1 MRVFDVNGS
10 AAKPPPPPPPPH
22 LSPLDICAKA
32 KELTIKQNNN

>member
-10 AAKPPPPPPPPH
+10 AAKPPH

>member
-10 AAKPPPPPPPPH
+10 AAKPSPPPH
-22 LSPLDICAKA
+22 LRPLDCAKA

>member
-10 AAKPPPPPPPPH
+10 AAKPLPNPPPPH
-22 LSPLDICAKA
+22 LSPLDCAKA

>member
-10 AAKPPPPPPPPH
+10 AAKPLPNHPPPPH
-22 LSPLDICAKA
+22 LRPLDCAKA